1 MDERELEQRL
11 RTAVEHAAPDPLD
24 RILASCGPQRAEVIP
39 FSPPR
44 KKRRWA
50 PLAAAAALA
59 LVICG
64 GAFDG
69 IEGIIQKRTGK
80 QGMGFGSEVKGKE
93 DEQTDRLLA
102 KIEPH
107 DLMKFGLIPEFVG
120 RVPICVSLRGLDRE
134 ALIRILQEPKNA
146 LVKQYQKLFQM
157 DHVKLD
163 FEQDAIE
170 AIADKA
176 LERKTGARGLRSIM
190 ESVMMDTMYEI
201 PSKDTTSLYTLSR
214 SNACPF

>member
-1 MDERELEQRL
+1 
-11 RTAVEHAAPDPLD
+11 
-24 RILASCGPQRAEVIP
+24 
-39 FSPPR
+39 
-44 KKRRWA
+44 
-50 PLAAAAALA
+50 
-59 LVICG
+59 
-64 GAFDG
+64 
-69 IEGIIQKRTGK
+69 
-80 QGMGFGSEVKGKE
+80 
-93 DEQTDRLLA
+93 
-102 KIEPH
+102 
-107 DLMKFGLIPEFVG
+107 MKFGLIPEFVG

-146 LVKQYQKLFQM
+146 LTKQYHKLFELDGEKLFQM

-201 PSKDTTSLYTLSR
+201 PSDDTSR
-214 SNACPF
+214 NA